1 MKNFGNVFD
10 LMLLRF
16 AKVVAV
22 RIEEM
27 CAYPCCFF
35 FGFFIKTCSQALFW
49 LKCLC
54 VSEVQSSLNSC

>member
-1 MKNFGNVFD
+1 MKNFENVFD

-35 FGFFIKTCSQALFW
+35 LAFL
-49 LKCLC
+49 
-54 VSEVQSSLNSC
+54 